1 MKAMFKNLEKGALP
15 IIAEEG
21 KEGQEEPNIDSILN
35 SPNSKEELTKTPAFL
50 LKQSSDKIKKG
61 IAAKMGGKDVNTTKL
76 ILTLGEMTKPSAIKS
91 RIDKMK
97 VELMITLNER
107 VDAELKQKNKLKENE
122 I

>member
-1 MKAMFKNLEKGALP
+1 
-15 IIAEEG
+15 
-21 KEGQEEPNIDSILN
+21 
-35 SPNSKEELTKTPAFL
+35 
-50 LKQSSDKIKKG
+50 LKQSSDKIKKS

-97 VELMITLNER
+97 VELMMTLNER
-107 VDAELKQKNKLKENE
+107 VDAELKQKNQLKENE